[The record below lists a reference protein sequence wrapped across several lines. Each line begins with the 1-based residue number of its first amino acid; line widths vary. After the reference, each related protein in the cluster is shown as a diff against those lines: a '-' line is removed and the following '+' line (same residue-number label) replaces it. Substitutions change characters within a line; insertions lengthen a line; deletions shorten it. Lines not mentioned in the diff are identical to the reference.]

1 MTQTLIIPE
10 QLQVTPEQFA
20 QIAIANRDLRLEQ
33 TATGELIVMP
43 PTGGNTGK
51 RNARFTARFIV
62 WNDETQLGEVFDSS
76 TAFRLPNGAARSP
89 DVSWVQRERWEALT
103 PEQQETFPPLCP
115 DFVLELRS
123 KTDSL
128 KQLQAKM
135 QEYLDNGASLGWL
148 IDIQGQTVEIY
159 RPGED
164 VEKRIQPHTLD
175 GETLL
180 PGFTL
185 SLGHLWDNIESD

>member
-1 MTQTLIIPE
+1 MIHTLIIPQ
-10 QLQVTPEQFA
+10 QLKVTPEQFA

-33 TATGELIVMP
+33 TATGELIIMP
-43 PTGGNTGK
+43 PTGGNTGE
-51 RNARFTARFIV
+51 RNAELTADFII
-62 WNDETQLGEVFDSS
+62 WNRKYQQGRVFDSS
-76 TAFRLPNGAARSP
+76 TAFRLPNGGARSP
-89 DVSWVQRERWEALT
+89 DVSWVQRERWDALT
-103 PEQQETFPPLCP
+103 PEQQDTFPPLCP

-128 KQLQAKM
+128 KELQAKM

-159 RPGED
+159 RPGQE
-164 VEKRIQPHTLD
+164 VEKRIKPDILD
-175 GETLL
+175 GETVL

-185 SLGHLWDNIESD
+185 SLGHLWNE